1 MANSKFKLD
10 KVSGTGKGS
19 IKIAPVESTSQ
30 NSYTETYQ
38 VKVYDKVISK
48 VELKLLKVPKDK
60 YVPTSDDGLEYIS
73 PQFGSDYDHDIHSLE
88 TLLDFFKRRN
98 ISNTV
103 PYNKPVNILHH
114 IPSDDPDY
122 LNKVGNLIYLW
133 EYRTNKWVSLSSVR
147 KKLNIGASEDFV
159 LNTAYYGGIMLH
171 FLNEYKLPDTL
182 LKDDATKGYVEVFG
196 TNYIF
201 WPNRYTQGGNSSNKP
216 YHVKIK
222 LKDSTPIGGYR
233 GGYNDCTY
241 TQLKRNI
248 QQQYERNDTP
258 RIFYTFLNGEDRKID
273 TLYTYY
279 SSSHINISLQE
290 DQPSPFNFIVL
301 YNYNYIADRIKVG
314 TEIISLHSEKMLSGE
329 GNFTKAMVLKGLDEY
344 TIPRVPTELGFIDL
358 YYGKRPHFEPD
369 EDEDEGPNHWED

>member
-10 KVSGTGKGS
+10 KVSGTGTGS

-30 NSYTETYQ
+30 NSYTETYR
-38 VKVYDKVISK
+38 VKVEDKVISN

-60 YVPTSDDGLEYIS
+60 YVPTSDDGLVSLAPTI
-73 PQFGSDYDHDIHSLE
+73 GSDEDSDILSLE
-88 TLLDFFKRRN
+88 NLLEFFKKRS

-103 PYNKPVNILHH
+103 PYNKTIHVLHP

-133 EYRTNKWVSLSSVR
+133 EYRTNQWVSLSSVR

-159 LNTAYYGGIMLH
+159 LNTAYYGGIMLY
-171 FLNEYKLPDTL
+171 FKAKEYTLPDTL
-182 LKDDATKGYVEVFG
+182 LKDDATKGHVYVFG

-201 WPNRYTQGGNSSNKP
+201 WPNKYTQGGNSTNKP

-241 TQLKRNI
+241 TQLKRNL
-248 QQQYERNDTP
+248 QDQYERNDTP
-258 RIFYTFLNGEDRKID
+258 RVSYSKDGNPKNID
-273 TLYTYY
+273 ILYTYY
-279 SSSHINISLQE
+279 SSSHITISLQE
-290 DQPSPFNFIVL
+290 DQPSPFNFIILKDNVYL
-301 YNYNYIADRIKVG
+301 PDKVKIG
-314 TEIISLHSEKMLSGE
+314 TQTIGIEVGKMISDQ
-329 GNFTKAMVLKGLDEY
+329 GNFTGAIVLKGLDEY
-344 TIPRVPTELGFIDL
+344 TIPKVPSELGFKDIFYGRRPNIDW
-358 YYGKRPHFEPD
+358 GD
-369 EDEDEGPNHWED
+369 EDEDGKIWED